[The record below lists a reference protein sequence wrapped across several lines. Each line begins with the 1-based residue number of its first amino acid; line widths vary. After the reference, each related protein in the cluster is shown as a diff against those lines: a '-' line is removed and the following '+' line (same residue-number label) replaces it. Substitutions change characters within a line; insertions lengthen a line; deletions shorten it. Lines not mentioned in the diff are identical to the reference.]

1 MRYDP
6 SEAEGG
12 VADPAPDKRGNEF
25 YIAGWC
31 RFFDFL
37 GVASRTEY
45 WSFKLINLVVFVALA
60 IIWASTA
67 PTIDGELQFNAYGYA
82 TVVFILATAI
92 PEFAV
97 AVRRVRD
104 ATGSG
109 WWVLVPIVSLVVL
122 FMPTRSW
129 NA

>member
-1 MRYDP
+1 MTKP
-6 SEAEGG
+6 ST
-12 VADPAPDKRGNEF
+12 PDRGTNEF

-31 RFFDFL
+31 RFFDFG
-37 GVASRTEY
+37 GVSSRTEF
-45 WSFKLINLVVFVALA
+45 WSFKLINLAVLVALA
-60 IIWASTA
+60 IRWASTA

-82 TVVFILATAI
+82 TVVFMLATAI

-109 WWVLVPIVSLVVL
+109 WWVLVPVVSLVVL

>member
-1 MRYDP
+1 MAKPTDTQ
-6 SEAEGG
+6 AGM
-12 VADPAPDKRGNEF
+12 APLMPERRANEF
-25 YIAGWC
+25 YFAGWC
-31 RFFDFL
+31 RYFDFR
-37 GVASRTEY
+37 GVSSRTEY